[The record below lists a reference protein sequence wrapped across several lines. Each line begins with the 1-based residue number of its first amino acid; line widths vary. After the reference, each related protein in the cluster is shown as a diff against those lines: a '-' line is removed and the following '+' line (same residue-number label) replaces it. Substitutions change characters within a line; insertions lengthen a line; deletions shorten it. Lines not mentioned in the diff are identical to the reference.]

1 MLKGTVIYG
10 VYKRWTMF
18 ITWLIIWLVYYLTLV
33 EPSESSSHWPECSCW
48 VWTCNPAPSL
58 SRKVMTVTYIHR
70 VPSAAKI
77 GAFVRLLA
85 IWRGSVMKGIWKD
98 LVTFCLL
105 YTAISLSYRYWMV
118 HDEEVKSSFEKV
130 CVYMNKFSEFIP
142 LSFLLGFYVTQAGT
156 GHTFITVKNIL
167 LVSIDEHHHYV
178 LTDPLLTRAV
188 ASKSPLPV

>member
-1 MLKGTVIYG
+1 
-10 VYKRWTMF
+10 
-18 ITWLIIWLVYYLTLV
+18 
-33 EPSESSSHWPECSCW
+33 
-48 VWTCNPAPSL
+48 
-58 SRKVMTVTYIHR
+58 
-70 VPSAAKI
+70 
-77 GAFVRLLA
+77 
-85 IWRGSVMKGIWKD
+85 
-98 LVTFCLL
+98 
-105 YTAISLSYRYWMV
+105 MV

-156 GHTFITVKNIL
+156 GHTIITVKNIL